1 MYLLAALIVWQ
12 DGSKAARV
20 TGSFAALTTAASLIV
35 FSLRKPAYP
44 FQVTAILATVAG
56 FILLNISG
64 TGVANTRTGQL
75 TVFLSGLF
83 VLAFSV
89 FVFGVFATRWLRV
102 GDSWKEPIRDAT
114 AALTVVT
121 FAGAFLFLAMQYANF
136 DHDNGSGIGV
146 SQAVGLLA
154 MLFAMVL
161 GLLMIAIVPKRDPFS
176 LSLEGRQGYVYAA
189 QAVCVIAAVHLYL
202 SMPWLLQTGLLQYW
216 PYLAIAVSLVCLV
229 ISDLL
234 KRRGLEVLSEPIFRT
249 AAMIPVFV
257 AVAYWS
263 IKSEANAALTFLLA
277 GLIYLGIAIRFKA
290 VWSGL
295 IAMVLGNLSLWLFY
309 SQQSVEFTDH
319 PQLWLIPPAF
329 CVLLGTWM
337 ERGRLPQKQ
346 LTAIR
351 YACVFVIYLSST
363 SEILINGI
371 SQHIWPPMVLAVLSI
386 AGMAAGIMLRV
397 RSFLFVGVSF
407 LFVSVIAMVSHAQ
420 QRLDHVWPWWAFG
433 IVTGAAILVMFG
445 LFEKRRN
452 DLIQVGK
459 RMREWDG

>member
-1 MYLLAALIVWQ
+1 
-12 DGSKAARV
+12 
-20 TGSFAALTTAASLIV
+20 
-35 FSLRKPAYP
+35 
-44 FQVTAILATVAG
+44 
-56 FILLNISG
+56 
-64 TGVANTRTGQL
+64 
-75 TVFLSGLF
+75 
-83 VLAFSV
+83 
-89 FVFGVFATRWLRV
+89 
-102 GDSWKEPIRDAT
+102 
-114 AALTVVT
+114 
-121 FAGAFLFLAMQYANF
+121 
-136 DHDNGSGIGV
+136 
-146 SQAVGLLA
+146 
-154 MLFAMVL
+154 
-161 GLLMIAIVPKRDPFS
+161 MIAVVPQRDPFS

-202 SMPWLLQTGLLQYW
+202 SMPWLLQTGILKYW
-216 PYLAIAVSLVCLV
+216 PYLAIAVSLVCTV
-229 ISDLL
+229 VSDLL

-257 AVAYWS
+257 AIAYWS
-263 IKSEANAALTFLLA
+263 IRSEANAALTFLLA
-277 GLIYLGIAIRFKA
+277 GLIYLGIAVRFKA

-295 IAMVLGNLSLWLFY
+295 MSMVLGNLSLWLFY

-371 SQHIWPPMVLAVLSI
+371 SQQIWPPMVLAVLSI

-407 LFVSVIAMVSHAQ
+407 CLC
-420 QRLDHVWPWWAFG
+420 L
-433 IVTGAAILVMFG
+433 
-445 LFEKRRN
+445 
-452 DLIQVGK
+452 
-459 RMREWDG
+459 